1 MKNIMIFVLGMFPL
15 LAFAE
20 SNALCSEQSE
30 HKSFLSDWNDDDN
43 SVKILSSYTGSK
55 FEVEEG
61 RVAYKGDLNGDGN
74 DDLIFE
80 SYASEGSSKEMVN
93 EILVQCKGFLV
104 NVGGDYFSKVEVG
117 ALDGS
122 TGFKLIT
129 VYNYTKNK
137 INGAPS
143 DMKAQTS
150 KVLKYNPETK
160 KYK

>member
-1 MKNIMIFVLGMFPL
+1 MLPV
-15 LAFAE
+15 LAFAD

-30 HKSFLSDWNDDDN
+30 HKSFLSGWNDDDN
-43 SVKILSSYTGSK
+43 SVQILSSYNGSK

-61 RVAYKGDLNGDGN
+61 RTAYKGDLNGDGN

-80 SYASEGSSKEMVN
+80 AYASEGSSKEMVN

-129 VYNYTKNK
+129 AYNYTKNK
-137 INGAPS
+137 TNAAPL

-150 KVLKYNPETK
+150 RVLKYNPEAK
-160 KYK
+160 RYQ